1 MSARPPAAFHAPSRS
16 TYVKDRI
23 AHFHA
28 TAKILM
34 PIARFVGVSYQTSTS
49 NHNRTTAPS
58 TWQRVSFIKL
68 LHQTTTRRG
77 MVPPDEGCLLSN
89 FYIKPQRISVR
100 SYGKGRCLLSN
111 FYIKPQPIA
120 LMLLHRSTLCD
131 VVATGNGGCSLI
143 TGTKLSKKVE
153 GELDRALFR
162 FNFSPDVDDVAILLV
177 GHGEDAD

>member
-1 MSARPPAAFHAPSRS
+1 M
-16 TYVKDRI
+16 
-23 AHFHA
+23 
-28 TAKILM
+28 
-34 PIARFVGVSYQTSTS
+34 
-49 NHNRTTAPS
+49 
-58 TWQRVSFIKL
+58 
-68 LHQTTTRRG
+68 
-77 MVPPDEGCLLSN
+77 LSDMEA
-89 FYIKPQRISVR
+89 
-100 SYGKGRCLLSN
+100 RCLLSN

-120 LMLLHRSTLCD
+120 LMFLHCSTLCD